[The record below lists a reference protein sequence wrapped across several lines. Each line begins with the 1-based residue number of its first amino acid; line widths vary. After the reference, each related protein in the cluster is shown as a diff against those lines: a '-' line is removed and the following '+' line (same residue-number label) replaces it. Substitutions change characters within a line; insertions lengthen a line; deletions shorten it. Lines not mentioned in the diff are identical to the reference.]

1 MDNSGKEFFE
11 LIAYCANK
19 CRATSTNLSGTMR
32 SHSAK
37 LITTFNQVS
46 YLFGF
51 LLYNFISVA
60 LYSFVVL

>member
-1 MDNSGKEFFE
+1 MEYSGKEFVE

-19 CRATSTNLSGTMR
+19 CRATSTNLSGIMR

-37 LITTFNQVS
+37 LITSFNQVS

-51 LLYNFISVA
+51 LLYNFTSVA
-60 LYSFVVL
+60 LYSFIML